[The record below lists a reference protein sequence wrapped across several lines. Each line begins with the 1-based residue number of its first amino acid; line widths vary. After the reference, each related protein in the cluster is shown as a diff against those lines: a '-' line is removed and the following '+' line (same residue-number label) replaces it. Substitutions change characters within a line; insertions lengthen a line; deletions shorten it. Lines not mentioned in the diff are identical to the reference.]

1 MWSET
6 RRPERLQGVVG
17 HTHIKLRLRSYLSAS
32 SFPTVILLHGPPG
45 IGKTTMALA
54 ATRSLGFEP
63 LEINA
68 SQSLRSFSDVDQ
80 LTRSCTHTRSIASLL
95 RGDGMP
101 MCLILDEIDGSDPHA
116 QRRIAEWIPSSKR
129 KIPVLL
135 TCNTVPRMFAN
146 HPAIEILRCFPPNP
160 SDLQSLFPT
169 ENVATLAKQ
178 CKYDVRRILQVLQYG
193 ESETLP
199 SAVLPTNVSPEVFHI
214 LKQKMWTERD
224 PMESAATSSEPPSD
238 RLPSSQPTHETS
250 PGS

>member
-6 RRPERLQGVVG
+6 RRPERLQEVVG
-17 HTHIKLRLRSYLSAS
+17 HTHIKIRLRSYLSG
-32 SFPTVILLHGPPG
+32 PTHPTALLLHGPPG

-54 ATRSLGFEP
+54 AARSLGFEP

-95 RGDGMP
+95 RGDKMP

-116 QRRIAEWIPSSKR
+116 QRRISEWIPKSDR

-135 TCNTVPRMFAN
+135 TCNTVPRMFATN
-146 HPAIEILRCFPPNP
+146 PAIEILRCFPPNP
-160 SDLQSLFPT
+160 SELQALFPR
-169 ENVATLAKQ
+169 EDVASLAKR

-224 PMESAATSSEPPSD
+224 PMETAATSSEPPSD
-238 RLPSSQPTHETS
+238 RLPSSGPSHETS